1 MSKHL
6 QRKTMLLAVAILVC
20 MIVTGITL
28 SVAQSDLTFSNYDK
42 EFDSAI
48 AKLPTLL
55 NEAEIEKQETNET
68 SDAIYQSK
76 ADTIAYMNSHGIAI
90 DTTDSKMI
98 ELADLY
104 QVENVLA
111 VKADGTVL
119 AKAADTKADFTD
131 AMFDQ
136 IKTVL
141 SGKKDPEPVVIGT
154 REEGNKKCY
163 FAAKLTDDTMVVIE
177 QEPKERDALV
187 NDIASEE
194 AILSN
199 FSVGEYGYI
208 FAVDAET
215 YEVTYH
221 PTSNLIG
228 TNAAD
233 DGFDTAQLKDGN
245 RFHGKFGGSKIY
257 YAVSQIDDTYYVFA
271 VPEAEMASSR
281 AVTVAVILFTF
292 FCVMLAVALY
302 GVFVMRDDAEEGKR
316 EKEDRVFG
324 KLIYNETVG
333 RKAIVLALV
342 GLLLVVGVTF
352 YMQTLFA
359 LSSQSVTNADRLEQV
374 CDTIDNNEER
384 KETLTEQYKTW
395 YLNKCQVAARIIE
408 ENSALANKNDLA
420 DLAST
425 LQIAS
430 IYVID
435 GDGAMTASSTAQR
448 SYKLSDD
455 PDDSSYEFRQLLTGR
470 TDSLVQDLST
480 DEVTGESYQFI
491 GVTLHDADGYAN
503 GIVQIA
509 VRPKRLENVLKNVQI
524 DKVLDSVK
532 VGASGFAFAINKDDG
547 TIAYHPTAKY
557 IGQTYDKL
565 GLSTAQVSDGFSDYI
580 TIGGRTYYA
589 NCTETESYYLFVA
602 GDEYE
607 LMSER
612 VPLTIITA
620 INALVCFAF
629 IFAILTLDYGQGTEA
644 AAAAEVAAAGG
655 TGAEDDDDARN
666 IEVTLAD
673 GTKKDSESAVSRWL
687 NRSFSWEEKTPEQ
700 KLGTVLKCMGGL
712 LAFIVFFAMMFGDGL
727 FSSNGVFSYILN
739 GNWERG
745 VNIFAITAAIM
756 YACVAIAV
764 SSLVRW
770 LLRLISTVV
779 GARGE
784 TICRLLSSVVEYGTI
799 IFMLYWCLGVLG
811 VDTATLLASAGIVT
825 LAIGFGAQNLIN
837 DIMSGLFIIFEG
849 EFRVGDIIEVGGSTG
864 TVMEIGVRTTKIKD
878 GNDNVLVIRNS
889 NISNV
894 TNKTRM
900 NSYAVCDVII
910 PLGESLT
917 YVENSLQE
925 ELPNI
930 KRRVPTIV
938 DGPFYK
944 GMVAMTDEN
953 VTIRVVAACTEANRS
968 ALERTLKREMGLA
981 LSKHNVA
988 PFQTVYDHSED
999 IKRQETLKQK
1009 LDQAKADKFAN
1020 EQKEAAKELGNS
1032 DGAAE

>member
-6 QRKTMLLAVAILVC
+6 QRKTLLLAAAILVC
-20 MIVTGITL
+20 MVVTGITL
-28 SVAQSDLTFSNYDK
+28 NVAQSNLTFGNYDK
-42 EFDSAI
+42 EFDSAM

-55 NEAEIEKQETNET
+55 SEAEIEKQETNET

-76 ADTIAYMNSHGIAI
+76 ADTIAYMNSHNIAV
-90 DTTDSKMI
+90 DATDSKMI
-98 ELADLY
+98 ELADLF
-104 QVENVLA
+104 QVENVLVVNNA
-111 VKADGTVL
+111 GDVL
-119 AKAADTKADFTD
+119 AKAADTKADFAD
-131 AMFDQ
+131 PMFDQ
-136 IKTVL
+136 LKAVL
-141 SGKKDPEPVVIGT
+141 GGKEDPEPVVIGT

-163 FAAKLTDDTMVVIE
+163 FAAKLTNDTMVVIE

-187 NDIASEE
+187 NDIASDE
-194 AILSN
+194 AVLSN
-199 FSVGEYGYI
+199 FSVGEHGYV

-221 PTSNLIG
+221 PTTKLIG
-228 TNAAD
+228 TSAAD
-233 DGFDTAQLKDGN
+233 DGFDTSQLKDGN
-245 RFHGKFGGSKIY
+245 RFHGTFDGNKIY
-257 YAVSQIDDTYYVFA
+257 YAVSQVDDTYYVFA
-271 VPEAEMASSR
+271 VPEAAMASSR
-281 AVTVAVILFTF
+281 TVTVAVILFTF
-292 FCVMLAVALY
+292 FCVMVAVALY
-302 GVFVMRDDAEEGKR
+302 GVFVMRDDAEEGKH
-316 EKEDRVFG
+316 EKEDQVAG

-333 RKAIVLALV
+333 KKAIVLALV
-342 GLLLVVGVTF
+342 GLILVVGVTF

-374 CDTIDNNEER
+374 SDTIDTNDAR

-395 YLNKCQVAARIIE
+395 YLNKCQVAAHIIE
-408 ENSALANKNDLA
+408 ANSALANKNDLA
-420 DLAST
+420 DLAAK

-448 SYKLSDD
+448 SYVLSSD
-455 PDDSSYEFRQLLTGR
+455 PEDSSYDFRQLLTGR
-470 TDSLVQDLST
+470 ADELVQDLST
-480 DEVTGESYQFI
+480 DEVTGESYQYI

-509 VRPKRLENVLKNVQI
+509 VRPKRLENVLQNVQI

-532 VGASGFAFAINKDDG
+532 VGASGFAFAINKSDD
-547 TIAYHPTAKY
+547 TIAYYPAAKY
-557 IGQTYDKL
+557 IGQTYDKI
-565 GLSTAQVSDGFSDYI
+565 GLTEAQVSDGFSDYI
-580 TIGGRTYYA
+580 TIGGSTYYA
-589 NCTETESYYLFVA
+589 NCAETSDYYLFVA

-612 VPLTIITA
+612 VPLTIVTA
-620 INALVCFAF
+620 VNALVCFAL

-644 AAAAEVAAAGG
+644 AAVAEVATEGG
-655 TGAEDDDDARN
+655 EGPESAEDDGRN

-687 NRSFSWEEKTPEQ
+687 NRSFSWAEKTPEQ

-712 LAFIVFFAMMFGDGL
+712 LAFVVFFVMMCGDGL

-756 YACVAIAV
+756 YACVAIAL
-764 SSLVRW
+764 SSIARW

-849 EFRVGDIIEVGGSTG
+849 EFRVGDIIETGGNTG

-889 NISNV
+889 DISNV

-917 YVENSLQE
+917 YVENALQE

-930 KRRVPTIV
+930 KRRVPSIV

-944 GMVAMTDEN
+944 GMVEMTDEN
-953 VTIRVVAACTEANRS
+953 VTIRVVAACSEADRA

-999 IKRQETLKQK
+999 IAKKQTIK
-1009 LDQAKADKFAN
+1009 EKIDQAKADKFAE
-1020 EQKEAAKELGNS
+1020 EQKEAAKELGNTE
-1032 DGAAE
+1032 GAE